1 MAVHRY
7 KFNSRVRQ
15 QGESVASFVAELR
28 HLAIDCEFGDSLN
41 EMLRDRLVCGVNDSR
56 IQRRLLSEA
65 DLDFDKAL
73 KAALAMEMA
82 DRDAEDLQG
91 DKKAT
96 TTEGAIFRA
105 GVGEPRN
112 RGYQNCYRCGGK
124 HKASLCKHKENVCH
138 HCGKKGHILRAC
150 RKARSETRSPPQTPR
165 NTMPVTIE
173 GEEKDVYTMFP
184 LCSKKYGPIYIT
196 IIVNGAPLLMQVD
209 TGATLSVISKA
220 TYDRAW
226 REESPPLAPSTAR
239 LRTYTGE
246 EIPVK
251 GEIEVDVCHR
261 DQQKRLTL
269 IVTEGNG
276 PSLLGR
282 NWLNE
287 LRLNWKTTYQQQCW
301 MITRRSSGRNWE
313 PLPVRRQRFM

>member
-1 MAVHRY
+1 
-7 KFNSRVRQ
+7 
-15 QGESVASFVAELR
+15 
-28 HLAIDCEFGDSLN
+28 
-41 EMLRDRLVCGVNDSR
+41 MLRDRLVCGVNDSR

-91 DKKAT
+91 EKKAT
-96 TTEGAIFRA
+96 TTEGAVFRA

-112 RGYQNCYRCGGK
+112 RGSN
-124 HKASLCKHKENVCH
+124 KETVCH

-150 RKARSETRSPPQTPR
+150 RERAETRSPPQTPR

-173 GEEKDVYTMFP
+173 GEEEDVYTMFP
-184 LCSKKYGPIYIT
+184 LRSKKYDPIYIT
-196 IIVNGAPLLMQVD
+196 IIVNGAPLLMEVD

-226 REESPPLAPSTAR
+226 REEPPPLAPSTAR

-246 EIPVK
+246 E
-251 GEIEVDVCHR
+251 
-261 DQQKRLTL
+261 
-269 IVTEGNG
+269 GN
-276 PSLLGR
+276 R
-282 NWLNE
+282 A
-287 LRLNWKTTYQQQCW
+287 
-301 MITRRSSGRNWE
+301 
-313 PLPVRRQRFM
+313 